1 MIALEKDEN
10 LTLRNIKLRHIPYP
24 NSLSFKLIK
33 EDPNLSCDYYIN
45 LISSSWYIDRCIYIH
60 IYARNLEALR
70 EAIDDMND
78 KDNTIIMHYNR
89 SDYLFLSDTL
99 KYATSYNMYKD
110 NAGWVTYIF
119 KILMRGIL

>member
-1 MIALEKDEN
+1 MTEDNN
-10 LTLRNIKLRHIPYP
+10 LTLRNIKLRHALYP
-24 NSLSFKLIK
+24 NSLSYKLLK
-33 EDPNLSCDYYIN
+33 KDPNLPCDYYIN
-45 LISSSWYIDRCIYIH
+45 LISSDWIYIH

-78 KDNTIIMHYNR
+78 KDNTIIAYRNQ

-99 KYATSYNMYKD
+99 KYATSYNMYND

-119 KILMRGIL
+119 KISTRF

>member
-1 MIALEKDEN
+1 MITLEKDEN
-10 LTLRNIKLRHIPYP
+10 LTLRNIKLRHALYP
-24 NSLSFKLIK
+24 DLFSFKLIK
-33 EDPNLSCDYYIN
+33 EDPNLPCDYYIN
-45 LISSSWYIDRCIYIH
+45 LISSGWYMDNSIYIH

-78 KDNTIIMHYNR
+78 KDNTIIGYCNK

-99 KYATSYNMYKD
+99 KYATSYNMYND

-119 KILMRGIL
+119 KILRSTL

>member
-1 MIALEKDEN
+1 MIEDNN
-10 LTLRNIKLRHIPYP
+10 LTLRNIKLRHAPYP
-24 NSLSFKLIK
+24 NSISFKLIK
-33 EDPNLSCDYYIN
+33 KDPNLSCDYYIN
-45 LISSSWYIDRCIYIH
+45 SIYAGLEDSSIYIH

-78 KDNTIIMHYNR
+78 KDNTIIMHYNQ

-99 KYATSYNMYKD
+99 KYATSYNMYND

-119 KILMRGIL
+119 KILIRSIL